1 MTVSVLKCY
10 FAKAEPKVMFYRDYK
25 KFSNESFRSLI
36 TNKNRNLQDH
46 NVLDSFL
53 DISKYAL
60 DETAPLKRKCIR
72 ANSSPF
78 MNKTISR
85 ESMKRTRIRNK
96 FLRERTEANRR
107 AYNIQRN
114 YCVSLMRKT
123 KRYYYSNL
131 NHKQVT
137 DNKIFWK
144 TVKPFFADKG
154 VNNEKMTLIENGET
168 LPKNEE
174 IVENLNDYFSDIRT
188 NLKLPPYE
196 DPTIDA
202 VNITDPVLKAIE
214 KYKNHRSIRII
225 NDKYKTN
232 SVFTFN
238 QISLEEIELKNLNP
252 SKASQS
258 SDIPTKIIRQNLNL
272 FAPIVHIKK
281 LINH

>member
-1 MTVSVLKCY
+1 
-10 FAKAEPKVMFYRDYK
+10 
-25 KFSNESFRSLI
+25 
-36 TNKNRNLQDH
+36 
-46 NVLDSFL
+46 
-53 DISKYAL
+53 
-60 DETAPLKRKCIR
+60 
-72 ANSSPF
+72 
-78 MNKTISR
+78 
-85 ESMKRTRIRNK
+85 
-96 FLRERTEANRR
+96 
-107 AYNIQRN
+107 
-114 YCVSLMRKT
+114 
-123 KRYYYSNL
+123 
-131 NHKQVT
+131 
-137 DNKIFWK
+137 
-144 TVKPFFADKG
+144 
-154 VNNEKMTLIENGET
+154 MTLIENGET

-174 IVENLNDYFSDIRT
+174 IVENLNNYFSDIRT

-238 QISLEEIELKNLNP
+238 QISLEEIKLKNLNP